1 MERQVEHQLPI
12 RAESQEH
19 QAMQCQGGLVP
30 LAYWL
35 ILSQLPIQAESLER
49 LLLLQRQPQRQAVAE
64 RQP

>member
-1 MERQVEHQLPI
+1 MERQVEPQLPI
-12 RAESQEH
+12 QAESQEH